1 MNKDGEGADGEMSL
15 SIGIVGL
22 PNVGKSTTFNALTKA
37 QNAEV
42 ASYPFCTIE
51 PNRAIV
57 PIPDERVT
65 AIRETADRPK
75 SIFATIEFVDIAGLV
90 EGASRGEG
98 LGNQFLANIRDV
110 DLIVHIVRCFE
121 DPNVAHVSETPD
133 PLDDIAVVNTEL
145 MLADL
150 QQLERKL
157 ERLEGKVKGDRKTYQ
172 PQQELA
178 QRLYGHLDSGK
189 PVSTFEEQQKPAF
202 GALSNEMRFLTAK
215 PVIYVANVDET
226 GLESEIECE
235 RSIREIAEEQGA
247 DQVKICA
254 KLEEELVDLSESEQQ
269 EFLALAGVEESGL
282 EKVIHLSYER
292 LGLISFFTMNENE
305 VRAWTISG
313 GEKAPAAA
321 GKIHT
326 DFERGFIKAE
336 VIPFG
341 IFMQYGSI
349 AAVRDAGKMRIEG
362 KEYQVED
369 GDLIYFRFNV

>member
-1 MNKDGEGADGEMSL
+1 MSL

-57 PIPDERVT
+57 PIPDERVK
-65 AIRETADRPK
+65 AIQETAGRPQ

-90 EGASRGEG
+90 KGASKGEG

-110 DLIVHIVRCFE
+110 DLIVHIVRCFD
-121 DPNVAHVSETPD
+121 DPNVAHVSETPE
-133 PLDDIAVVNTEL
+133 PLEDIAVVNTEL

-157 ERLEGKVKGDRKTYQ
+157 ERLEGQVKGDRKTYL
-172 PQQELA
+172 PVQELGLSLSA
-178 QRLYGHLDSGK
+178 HLDQGQPIATHPARGK
-189 PVSTFEEQQKPAF
+189 PGFEQ
-202 GALSNEMRFLTAK
+202 LSREMRFLSAK

-226 GLESEIECE
+226 GLEAQTDCE
-235 RSIREIAEEQGA
+235 LAIASVAENQQA
-247 DQVKICA
+247 DMVKICA
-254 KLEEELVDLSESEQQ
+254 KLEEELIDLSPEEQH
-269 EFLALAGVEESGL
+269 ELLELAGVQESGL
-282 EKVIHLSYER
+282 EKVIKLSYRR

-305 VRAWTISG
+305 VRAWTISE

-326 DFERGFIKAE
+326 DFEHGFIKAE
-336 VIPFG
+336 VIPFEV
-341 IFMQYGSI
+341 FMQYGSL
-349 AAVRDAGKMRIEG
+349 AAVREAGKMRIEG
-362 KEYQVED
+362 KEYLVED
-369 GDLIYFRFNV
+369 GDVIYFRFNV